1 MMSNFNKQSDRLAS
15 LTASCAKVE
24 KWLAGISDDS
34 WSSLVEGSWTVKDLV
49 GHLAVWS
56 DLLLDQIEALSQ
68 NAPENIQQIDID
80 HWNAAQISARKDWS
94 VIQVRK
100 EWEQSTMRARSLV
113 KHLPDEMWSCRAVV
127 PWTKEHVSLG
137 DLLDLWLLHI
147 KQHQNAWEK

>member
-1 MMSNFNKQSDRLAS
+1 MN
-15 LTASCAKVE
+15 
-24 KWLAGISDDS
+24 S

-100 EWEQSTMRARSLV
+100 EWEQSTMRARS
-113 KHLPDEMWSCRAVV
+113 
-127 PWTKEHVSLG
+127 
-137 DLLDLWLLHI
+137 
-147 KQHQNAWEK
+147 

>member
-15 LTASCAKVE
+15 LTASCEKVE
-24 KWLAGISDDS
+24 KWLAGILDDS
-34 WSSLVEGSWTVKDLV
+34 WLSLVEGSWTVKDLV

-68 NAPENIQQIDID
+68 NAPDRIEQIEID
-80 HWNAAQISARKDWS
+80 HWNAAQISARSGWS
-94 VIQVRK
+94 VTKVRK
-100 EWEQSTMRARSLV
+100 EWEQSARRACSIV
-113 KHLPDEMWSCRAVV
+113 KRLSDEMWSHRAIV
-127 PWTKEHVSLG
+127 PWTEKPVSLD